1 MSGPGF
7 SQDLRQR
14 QSQSLVLAPQLRH
27 SLKILQV
34 AALDLRSVIQEELQ
48 SNPTLEELPMEG
60 VSLDKNNDESGG
72 ENNETG
78 DTSGAA
84 NHPTD
89 AGDSS
94 ESAPP
99 ADHSDSKR
107 DEMDFSKDKEFEIL
121 GKLDEDWRDHMAS
134 VGGNQP
140 YTSEDAE
147 RRQHFFDSLVSE
159 TSLQEHLMQ
168 QAELADMPA
177 NCLEAMKHLVGSL
190 DDRGFLTQTPSDV
203 ALQTALPLDA
213 VQEALKLLKT
223 FDPPG
228 IGAKDLGECLI
239 LQLAAKGRGGSLASR
254 MIRDHFDLLT
264 RRRIPELARK
274 LGADTDD
281 VQSAIEEIGKLDPA
295 PGRRFAEDNNRV
307 VVPDVTVERDG
318 EEWKIHLN
326 SDYIPRLRISSTYRD
341 LIAKGTLSKDERDYL
356 RERMRSG
363 KFLIDSIEQRQR
375 TIERITREII
385 NAQIDFFENG
395 VSSLKPLTMTQIAD
409 VVGVHETTVS
419 RAIAN
424 KYIRTP
430 HGVFDFKY
438 FFTPG
443 YQADSGASVSNTSVK
458 EMIADLINMEDK
470 GAPLSD
476 QELVAKLQEKGI
488 KIARRT
494 VAKYREELGILPSN
508 LRRDYK

>member
-1 MSGPGF
+1 MSGQGF

-14 QSQSLVLAPQLRH
+14 QTQSLVLAPQLRH

-60 VSLDKNNDESGG
+60 VSLDKPADESPNDGSESGG
-72 ENNETG
+72 NTP
-78 DTSGAA
+78 S
-84 NHPTD
+84 TD
-89 AGDSS
+89 ADPG
-94 ESAPP
+94 AP

-107 DEMDFSKDKEFEIL
+107 EEMDFSKDKEFEIL

-134 VGGNQP
+134 VGGSQP
-140 YTSEDAE
+140 FTSEDAE

-168 QAELADMPA
+168 QAEMADLSPA
-177 NCLEAMKHLVGSL
+177 SVLAMKHLVGSL
-190 DDRGFLTQTPSDV
+190 DDRGFLTQTPNDI
-203 ALQTALPLDA
+203 ALQTGIALDA

-223 FDPPG
+223 FEPAG
-228 IGAKDLGECLI
+228 IGAKDLAECLV
-239 LQLAAKGRGGSLASR
+239 LQLQAKGRAGSLATR
-254 MIRDHFDLLT
+254 MIRDHFELLT

-274 LGADTDD
+274 LGVDADD

-307 VVPDVTVERDG
+307 VVPDVTVEQDG
-318 EEWKIHLN
+318 EEWKITLN

-341 LIAKGTLSKDERDYL
+341 LIAKGTLSKTERDYL

-385 NAQIDFFENG
+385 NAQKDFFETG
-395 VSSLKPLTMTQIAD
+395 VSALKPLTMTQIAD

-443 YQADSGASVSNTSVK
+443 YQAESGASVSNTSVK

-476 QELVAKLQEKGI
+476 QELVAKLLDKGI
-488 KIARRT
+488 TIARRT

>member
-1 MSGPGF
+1 MSGHGF
-7 SQDLRQR
+7 SHELRQR
-14 QSQSLVLAPQLRH
+14 QTQSLVLAPQLRH

-48 SNPTLEELPMEG
+48 TNPTLEELPMEG
-60 VSLDKNNDESGG
+60 VSLDNPAAEDNATDRDSDSSGKVG
-72 ENNETG
+72 T
-78 DTSGAA
+78 D
-84 NHPTD
+84 PTD
-89 AGDSS
+89 ATAPNDA
-94 ESAPP
+94 SAV
-99 ADHSDSKR
+99 KR
-107 DEMDFSKDKEFEIL
+107 EEMDFSKDKEFEIL

-134 VGGNQP
+134 AGGAQP

-147 RRQHFFDSLVSE
+147 KRQHFFDSLVSV

-168 QAELADMPA
+168 QAEMTDLSPVAIA
-177 NCLEAMKHLVGSL
+177 AMQHLVGGL

-203 ALQTALPLDA
+203 ALQTGLGLDA
-213 VQEALKLLKT
+213 VQEALKVLKT

-228 IGAKDLGECLI
+228 IGAKDLAECLL
-239 LQLAAKGRGGSLASR
+239 LQLAANGRSDSLALR
-254 MIRDHFDLLT
+254 MIRDHFELLT

-274 LGADTDD
+274 LSADADD

-295 PGRRFAEDNNRV
+295 PGRRFAEDSNRV
-307 VVPDVTVERDG
+307 VIADVTVEKDG
-318 EEWKIHLN
+318 DEWKIHLN
-326 SDYIPRLRISSTYRD
+326 SDYIPRLRISNTYRD
-341 LIAKGTLSKDERDYL
+341 LIAKGTLTKEERDYL

-385 NAQIDFFENG
+385 QAQIAFFEGG
-395 VSSLKPLTMTQIAD
+395 VSLLKPLTMTQIAD

-424 KYIRTP
+424 KYLKTP
-430 HGVFDFKY
+430 HGIFDFKY

-443 YQADSGASVSNTSVK
+443 YQADGGASVSNTSVK
-458 EMIADLINMEDK
+458 EMIADLVAGEDK
-470 GAPLSD
+470 ATPLSD
-476 QELVAKLQEKGI
+476 QEIVAKLQDKGI

>member
-1 MSGPGF
+1 
-7 SQDLRQR
+7 
-14 QSQSLVLAPQLRH
+14 
-27 SLKILQV
+27 
-34 AALDLRSVIQEELQ
+34 
-48 SNPTLEELPMEG
+48 
-60 VSLDKNNDESGG
+60 
-72 ENNETG
+72 
-78 DTSGAA
+78 
-84 NHPTD
+84 
-89 AGDSS
+89 
-94 ESAPP
+94 
-99 ADHSDSKR
+99 
-107 DEMDFSKDKEFEIL
+107 
-121 GKLDEDWRDHMAS
+121 
-134 VGGNQP
+134 
-140 YTSEDAE
+140 
-147 RRQHFFDSLVSE
+147 
-159 TSLQEHLMQ
+159 
-168 QAELADMPA
+168 
-177 NCLEAMKHLVGSL
+177 
-190 DDRGFLTQTPSDV
+190 
-203 ALQTALPLDA
+203 
-213 VQEALKLLKT
+213 
-223 FDPPG
+223 
-228 IGAKDLGECLI
+228 
-239 LQLAAKGRGGSLASR
+239 

-274 LGADTDD
+274 VSADADD

-307 VVPDVTVERDG
+307 VSPMSPSKKMATSG
-318 EEWKIHLN
+318 KSILN

-341 LIAKGTLSKDERDYL
+341 LIAKGTLSKTERDYL

-385 NAQIDFFENG
+385 NAQTEFFENG
-395 VSSLKPLTMTQIAD
+395 VADLKPLTMTQVAD

-424 KYIRTP
+424 KYIKTP

-458 EMIADLINMEDK
+458 EMIADLVACEDK
-470 GAPLSD
+470 GTPLSD
-476 QELVAKLQEKGI
+476 QEIVAKLQEKGI